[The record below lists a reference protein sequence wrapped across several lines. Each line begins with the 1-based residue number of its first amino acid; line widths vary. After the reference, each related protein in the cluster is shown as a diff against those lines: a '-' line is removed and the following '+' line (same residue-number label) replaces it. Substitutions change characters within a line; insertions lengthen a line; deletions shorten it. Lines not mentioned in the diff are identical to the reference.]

1 MCVLSLAAF
10 LRFSEV
16 VKLRRSD
23 IDFHEDDVTLYVAKS
38 KTDKYKQGSHV
49 NISKTGKC
57 ILGRIKMLKIYLQ
70 KAGIPSESDCYI
82 SRANIFVKRITVK
95 D

>member
-1 MCVLSLAAF
+1 MCVLSFAAF
-10 LRFSEV
+10 LRFSELV
-16 VKLRRSD
+16 NLRRSD
-23 IDFHEDDVTLYVAKS
+23 IDFHEKYVTLYVAKS

-57 ILGRIKMLKIYLQ
+57 TCPYEMLKMYLQ
-70 KAGIPSESDCYI
+70 KAGIPSELTVI
-82 SRANIFVKRITVK
+82 FLERLLFVKRITVF